1 MEAPVNFDIILVAI
15 VWGALSGYLML
26 RMLDSSLAIIFCL
39 HGLLMSRWKRLVNK
53 ASPGQIKYSI
63 ILRLLLRVTIYVMM
77 FGFLLEVGDNVVW
90 REFRFGYQ
98 GTAGLIWGAMAFI
111 FAAVFS
117 RASWRRMVVVWK
129 MTHIFD
135 YAEKRQRTF
144 LLKG

>member
-1 MEAPVNFDIILVAI
+1 METPVTFQLILVAI
-15 VWGALSGYLML
+15 IWGALSGYLML
-26 RMLDSSLAIIFCL
+26 RMLDSLIATAFCL

-90 REFRFGYQ
+90 REFHFDYQ
-98 GTAGLIWGAMAFI
+98 GTAGLIWGAMAVI
-111 FAAVFS
+111 IAAIFS

-129 MTHIFD
+129 MTHVFD

-144 LLKG
+144 FLKG